1 MLIEVFMLIEFQIDS
16 IVVFDIFYILLMVF
30 VVSYIEVDMVII

>member
-16 IVVFDIFYILLMVF
+16 IVVFDILYILLMVF
-30 VVSYIEVDMVII
+30 VVS

>member
-16 IVVFDIFYILLMVF
+16 IVVFDILYILLMVF

>member
-30 VVSYIEVDMVII
+30 LVSYIEVDMVII

>member
-1 MLIEVFMLIEFQIDS
+1 MLIEVFILIEFQIDS
-16 IVVFDIFYILLMVF
+16 IVVFDILYILLMVF